1 MDNKYGI
8 PLLLFIDVDRDA
20 FRFLDC
26 FEAVAAVEDSNEFD
40 DVVGWSIDIDSLP
53 SLKGEKKRS

>member
-1 MDNKYGI
+1 MEI
-8 PLLLFIDVDRDA
+8 PLLLFIDVERDA

-26 FEAVAAVEDSNEFD
+26 FEAVAVAVEDSNEFA

-53 SLKGEKKRS
+53 SLKRKKKWS